1 MKKNKKGVTKKKVVY
16 EVEKSWLLF
25 VSGRQ
30 ISVLSLWTKCF
41 PLNMYVFIRMLR
53 SCFNAN
59 NTNKIIDVK
68 KIVVTS
74 KITDDYL
81 YINKQTYPKAYQKDL
96 YFYDGREIGFIS
108 YRLHTEQ
115 IGLMQLDAT
124 YRNQGIGKRMLTTAI
139 SNIKRYG
146 TTNVVFAFT
155 SQDHPFWSNVYNNS
169 FSWRAMGQ
177 LHWSITGHGYIM
189 PIEERCKEKCLKSSI
204 KECVKSCKKV

>member
-96 YFYDGREIGFIS
+96 YF
-108 YRLHTEQ
+108 
-115 IGLMQLDAT
+115 
-124 YRNQGIGKRMLTTAI
+124 TTAEKLDLLVI
-139 SNIKRYG
+139 GCIQNRLG
-146 TTNVVFAFT
+146 
-155 SQDHPFWSNVYNNS
+155 WC
-169 FSWRAMGQ
+169 SWMQHIATRVSA
-177 LHWSITGHGYIM
+177 S
-189 PIEERCKEKCLKSSI
+189 
-204 KECVKSCKKV
+204 EC